1 MKIVESYIYEVTTA
15 SVTGTIAV
23 SLGNMWLFILTIVVI
38 VVAGAVVKKEAQ
50 REALDRQARAVR
62 RRWKRKHRGA

>member
-62 RRWKRKHRGA
+62 RRWKRKYRGA